1 MLHTIITPMIR
12 RVLIA
17 DFILFVLGFLA
28 YIVQVVHSRKVY
40 LLNPNELLYNNPT
53 LVRIRNWR
61 YGSAILNFGA
71 AAVLAMIV
79 MLIVSSYL
87 RRVSEVLIWLETG
100 FIIAW
105 AITSYIKR
113 HHVIDMVFSG
123 ICLTIFAAFFGIIF
137 AHSN

>member
-1 MLHTIITPMIR
+1 MIR
-12 RVLIA
+12 RVIIA
-17 DFILFVLGFLA
+17 DFILFILGFLA
-28 YIVQVVHSRKVY
+28 YIIQVAHSRRVF
-40 LLNPNELLYNNPT
+40 LLNPNELLYNHPT
-53 LVRIRNWR
+53 LVRVRNWR

-71 AAVLAMIV
+71 SAVLVMIV

-87 RRVSEVLIWLETG
+87 QKVSEILIWLESG
-100 FIIAW
+100 FFIAW

-137 AHSN
+137 VYSN